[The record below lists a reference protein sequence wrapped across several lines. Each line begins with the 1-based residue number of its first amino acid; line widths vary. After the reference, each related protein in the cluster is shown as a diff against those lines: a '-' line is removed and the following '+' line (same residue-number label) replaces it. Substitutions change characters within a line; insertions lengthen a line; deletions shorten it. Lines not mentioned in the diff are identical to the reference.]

1 MRSDPS
7 GASSPAFGLP
17 SPAKVLNQPRNCRR
31 SAWRRSCLRPPRR
44 ERLIEKSL
52 AEDEGLAD
60 NLKSL
65 LATLWHV
72 HARATLNAVEPK
84 GEATMMCG
92 KSRRAGFALLIL
104 ALILVGCAKRPQL
117 VQAQAPAPT
126 GAAVTEPAA
135 PVVSPQPSVSRA
147 PEPPPTSPTPAVPTP
162 AVPTPPPAKEFAE
175 SSRCRTSTSISTGTT
190 SAPTRCR
197 RSRRTSIG

>member
-1 MRSDPS
+1 
-7 GASSPAFGLP
+7 GLP

-92 KSRRAGFALLIL
+92 KSRRAAGHLLRFRQVRHPPRRGVDARGERRL
-104 ALILVGCAKRPQL
+104 DE
-117 VQAQAPAPT
+117 VQPR
-126 GAAVTEPAA
+126 
-135 PVVSPQPSVSRA
+135 RA
-147 PEPPPTSPTPAVPTP
+147 HPDRGPL
-162 AVPTPPPAKEFAE
+162 
-175 SSRCRTSTSISTGTT
+175 
-190 SAPTRCR
+190 R
-197 RSRRTSIG
+197 RAGHQ

>member
-1 MRSDPS
+1 MAEAPLRLHVVERQLCDRLLPYPAGPRRRARRADRVLIPRGSGAPAQARSDLS
-7 GASSPAFGLP
+7 GASSPASRLP
-17 SPAKVLNQPRNCRR
+17 FPAKVLNQPRNCRR

-44 ERLIEKSL
+44 ERFIEKSL

-65 LATLWHV
+65 RATLWHV

-92 KSRRAGFALLIL
+92 KSRRARFALLIL
-104 ALILVGCAKRPQL
+104 ASILVGCAKRPQL

-126 GAAVTEPAA
+126 GAAVTGPAA
-135 PVVSPQPSVSRA
+135 PVASRQQAVSLA
-147 PEPPPTSPTPAVPTP
+147 PGAPPM
-162 AVPTPPPAKEFAE
+162 
-175 SSRCRTSTSISTGTT
+175 
-190 SAPTRCR
+190 
-197 RSRRTSIG
+197 